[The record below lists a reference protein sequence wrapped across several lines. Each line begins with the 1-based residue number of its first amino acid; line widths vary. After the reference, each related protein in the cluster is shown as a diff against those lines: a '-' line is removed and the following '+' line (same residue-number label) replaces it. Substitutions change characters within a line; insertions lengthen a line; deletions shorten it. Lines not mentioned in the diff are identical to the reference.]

1 MLAPRSLVI
10 VALVALS
17 AVCVL
22 AQQGSL
28 TDNQVA
34 TAIRVGQQGKDLTVL
49 VGMISGRHTSCG
61 VIVQGPV
68 ARVSAAAAEAFRE
81 ERPFTADNVTSDM
94 KAATYHVTLRS
105 CMPAH
110 IVLKPADSS
119 GTDGVIQPIHE
130 SASGAIFD
138 RLPNGP
144 FDVVVVVAGDARRVP
159 VSAKDRARIETP
171 LLGMPETAP
180 APSMP
185 PPVMPPAPP
194 PAIPKPAS
202 KLVRLFVQG
211 DGKDL
216 TDALGSLQA
225 ELATAGITATVA
237 QRGEPYDY
245 VIIFGQGDR
254 HAAAAIALD
263 TRGDVVA
270 SAVRGAS
277 FTDKGAADD
286 VGRDL
291 GKQLAALSR

>member
-1 MLAPRSLVI
+1 MI
-10 VALVALS
+10 ALLTSAILTFVALS
-17 AVCVL
+17 AVRL
-22 AQQGSL
+22 SAQQGSL
-28 TDNQVA
+28 TDDEVA
-34 TAIRVGQQGKDLTVL
+34 TAIRLGQQGKDLTVR
-49 VGMISGRHTSCG
+49 VGTISGRHTACG
-61 VIVQGPV
+61 VIVQGPI
-68 ARVSAAAAEAFRE
+68 ARVSAAASEAFRE
-81 ERPFTADNVTSDM
+81 YRPFTADNVTSDM
-94 KAATYHVTLRS
+94 KAATYHVTLRA
-105 CMPAH
+105 CMPGH
-110 IVLKPADSS
+110 IVLQPADSS
-119 GTDGVIQPIHE
+119 GMDGVIQPIHE

-138 RLPNGP
+138 RLPNGQ
-144 FDVVVVVAGDARRVP
+144 FQVVVVVAGDARRVP

-171 LLGMPETAP
+171 LLGMPEAAP

-185 PPVMPPAPP
+185 PAVMPPPP
-194 PAIPKPAS
+194 PPTIPKPAS

-225 ELATAGITATVA
+225 ELATAGITATVG

-270 SAVRGAS
+270 LAVRGAS

-291 GKQLAALSR
+291 GKKLAALLR